1 MCLRHLIDLI
11 KNYLSNRQQCV
22 EINNI
27 KSSFINLSTG
37 VPQGSILG
45 PLLFIIYINDP
56 KASNIFKSVIYADDA
71 TLIANLSDFKHHNYH
86 TFNNNM
92 INIELQK
99 FSHWLMSNKLTL
111 NLQKSKYMLFYKPQ
125 KRVKIPKL
133 TINNTNI
140 ECVDEFNYLGLMLN
154 KHLNWKQHITKIANT
169 ISKTIGIINKLKY
182 ELPENT
188 LLTLYNSLIL
198 PHLNYCKLAWGY
210 DSKRIYKLQ
219 KKAICIISKSKSY
232 SHSDPIF
239 KNSKY

>member
-1 MCLRHLIDLI
+1 MDLSKAFDTLDHSILINKLKYYGIQGCALDLI
-11 KNYLSNRQQCV
+11 KNYLSNRQQGV

-37 VPQGSILG
+37 VPQGSILV
-45 PLLFIIYINDP
+45 PFLLIIYINYFP

-111 NLQKSKYMLFYKPQ
+111 NLQKSKYVCASK
-125 KRVKIPKL
+125 PKL

-140 ECVDEFNYLGLMLN
+140 E
-154 KHLNWKQHITKIANT
+154 
-169 ISKTIGIINKLKY
+169 
-182 ELPENT
+182 NT
-188 LLTLYNSLIL
+188 LLTIYNSLIL
-198 PHLNYCKLAWGY
+198 PHLNYCILAWGY
-210 DSKRIYKLQ
+210 DSKRIYKLE
-219 KKAICIISKSKSY
+219 KKAIRIISKNMFY

-239 KNSKY
+239 KKLEIMKIDDIHYLQQIKLY